1 MLEQWKKILFVV
13 IVAGIVYAGCNTQMM
28 LKTES
33 FFRTKNP
40 ELALT
45 PKVCYL
51 LGDIAYLTFRYQ
63 LAIDIIKR
71 NLKDFPYQPGAEDA
85 EYRLAVCYEKLGN
98 YDEAISL
105 YENFL
110 LDHPQTRR
118 YESTENKISKLK
130 ALHQPM

>member
-1 MLEQWKKILFVV
+1 MLSQWKKILFVL
-13 IVAGIVYAGCNTQMM
+13 IIGAILYAGCNSQMM
-28 LKTES
+28 LKTEEI
-33 FFRTKNP
+33 FRVQNP
-40 ELALT
+40 NLSLT

-51 LGDIAYLTFRYQ
+51 LGDVAYLTFRYQ

-71 NLKDFPYQPGAEDA
+71 NLKDFPYDPGAEDA

-98 YDEAISL
+98 YNEAIAL

-110 LDHPQTRR
+110 LDHPKSVR
-118 YESTENKISKLK
+118 YESIQNKVAKLK

>member
-1 MLEQWKKILFVV
+1 MLGQWKKVLFIL
-13 IVAGIVYAGCNTQMM
+13 IIGAILYAGCNSQMM
-28 LKTES
+28 LKTEEI
-33 FFRTKNP
+33 FRTQNP
-40 ELALT
+40 NLSLT

-51 LGDIAYLTFRYQ
+51 LGNVAYLTFRYQ

-71 NLKDFPYQPGAEDA
+71 NLKDFPYASGAEDA

-98 YDEAISL
+98 YTEAISL

-110 LDHPQTRR
+110 LDHPQSER
-118 YESTENKISKLK
+118 YQSTENKVSKLK